1 MDNIHT
7 PKDMFTHKVIGY
19 SPESTKAYAANVLQ
33 YLMEQAAFRPLEFVQ
48 LNELI
53 ESPDSE
59 NAMVALSIMEA
70 KLSTQ
75 TPIENV
81 SNIHSTEPQVP
92 ELRP

>member
-1 MDNIHT
+1 MNNI
-7 PKDMFTHKVIGY
+7 FTHKVIGY